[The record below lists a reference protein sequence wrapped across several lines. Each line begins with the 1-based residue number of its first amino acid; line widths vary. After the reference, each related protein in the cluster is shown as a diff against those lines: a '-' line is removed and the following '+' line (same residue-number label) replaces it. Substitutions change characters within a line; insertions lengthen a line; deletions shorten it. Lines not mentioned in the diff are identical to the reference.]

1 MSYKLKSASG
11 ELIGGMAASAF
22 LLVSLLATTPRAIA
36 GDLMYGDTDL
46 SGEVNGGDLGLV
58 SQCVSGLASC
68 PGNSDAGG
76 DDCSIKASDAFALQK
91 RLAFSNVLPIKDPG
105 NPPGC
110 WAVGLTGAPA
120 KMTSPNDSVPVT
132 VTLSNNVSPP
142 RGGLSA
148 EGVLVDFTIDSQ
160 PGGCSLSAPS
170 GVTDALGEATV
181 ALNTGS
187 TLGAGVIY
195 ATVRLVS
202 TTGTELNIIT
212 TEPISFSVVS
222 SIPDAISITAPA
234 QTDCQS
240 QEIIVALTSIS
251 VGVPGEAANVSC
263 TCEYNPGGPATLFSS
278 GGFEDGTLGGFNCTA
293 GTCNIVTQGNHNTVD
308 WGVNNGAY
316 DVELEQESH
325 ITTNLIDASGRSGLS
340 LCIDVGFANA
350 TDAGEDMQI
359 EATCDGFGTIDFT
372 CSVVNADTGGISD
385 CDGGP
390 AQDEF
395 RTACFNLPA
404 SLDGCS
410 TLEVRLT
417 NLAAQPNEKNGFDNF
432 VLYYNEVGGTLVSFA
447 PLPPSDV
454 GGGSYVTNAIVM
466 AGGPSTII
474 CTWDNGVDP
483 SLEVKHSIE
492 FLEPFDTIPP
502 GALAASPPGGEYCPP
517 GVSVTLNC
525 DDPVATIY
533 YTTDGSEPATASP
546 VYAGPIEISENTT
559 LKFMAVDTCGNQAAT
574 VAEVYDIDI
583 STIANV
589 SITSPLD
596 GVTVY
601 AGSVMVTGTAD
612 TDISLVTVTSN
623 QGHSESSPV
632 VGGNWSVVLSG
643 VTVPS
648 ISVTAQGTDACGN
661 TGSDS
666 VTVFVIPAVGSCNIS
681 SIGPTTGCSG
691 HTVTINGLSFGTIE
705 GTVGFDV
712 TGADVISWS
721 DISIVVSA
729 PGGDYSNVTVMPM
742 AAAPCSL
749 IGTYSYDD
757 QAPADLAA
765 IPAGGS
771 YCATPITV
779 SLSASEGMIY
789 YTLDGSGP
797 TTGSSVYTE
806 PLEIGGPTTLKFMA
820 VDACGNQAATVT
832 EVYEINIPQGD
843 LEYLIITAD
852 GLAAEAEAI
861 RAYRQGTCYVTG
873 LLTMSEILAG
883 MAGED
888 IVAELKMRISSAYE
902 GRNSE
907 RPFFVLLVGD
917 ADEFPS
923 TDPELIPVPSV
934 NIAGKTVISDNWYAD
949 VDGDDIP
956 DLAIGRLP
964 FRESAEVA
972 LYLEKLKAYEGT
984 YLPGEWNRR
993 LSFFAGDPGLG
1004 EGGTYLIEVI
1014 AFRIIDRLPYTYNL
1028 NMTYGYETS
1037 AYFYVPEEFSDKVY
1051 ERFNEG
1057 ALAMTYIG
1065 HGTEDSLLPY
1075 VMGYPLL
1082 DTANLS
1088 ALNPVGRAP
1097 IFNIIACLT
1106 GDFTYPTGSLSE
1118 MILSGDNGIVAVF
1131 SSTEISDPLVNA
1143 IVAMEVGA
1151 AVYGAQPETLGEGL
1165 MAAKDGIVNREGD
1178 DLRDSILGWLVAFYG
1193 VTEQQIV
1200 DMLIEH
1206 VHIYTLFGDPA
1217 LAIAFPRGKILLT
1230 LDGQEYHA
1238 GETVFVDG
1246 EVDSVTD
1253 GQAIVSLEVGRQVIA
1268 YPIEEIDWDD
1278 PNVNDTIR
1286 TNYEN
1291 ANNKVLDS
1299 VEVEVTSGSFTAS
1312 LALAAGL
1319 EPDTY
1324 HVKAYAYSTDGY
1336 ELEWAL
1342 NSFNLPTRANIDAVG
1357 CTKLDLIP

>member
-1 MSYKLKSASG
+1 MSSKLKV
-11 ELIGGMAASAF
+11 ELVATALLLAA
-22 LLVSLLATTPRAIA
+22 LLVITPRAIA
-36 GDLMYGDTDL
+36 GDLMYGDADL

-58 SQCVSGLASC
+58 QQCISGTAQC

-76 DDCSIKASDAFALQK
+76 NDCSIKASDAFALQK
-91 RLAFSNVLPIKDPG
+91 RLAFGNVLPIKNPG
-105 NPPGC
+105 TSPGC
-110 WAVGLTGAPA
+110 WAVGLTGPPSI
-120 KMTSPNDSVPVT
+120 MISPNDSVPVT

-142 RGGLSA
+142 RGGLST
-148 EGVLVDFTIDSQ
+148 EGVVVDFAFVSQ

-170 GVTDALGEATV
+170 GVTDALGEATII
-181 ALNTGS
+181 LNVGS
-187 TLGAGVIY
+187 TLGVGMIN
-195 ATVRLVS
+195 ATVRLIS

-212 TEPISFSVVS
+212 TGDIPFDVVS
-222 SIPDAISITAPA
+222 SNIPDAISISAPT

-240 QEIIVALTSIS
+240 QELTITLTSSS

-263 TCEYNPGGPATLFSS
+263 TCEYDPGGPATLFSS

-293 GTCNIVTQGNHNTVD
+293 GTCNIVTQANHNTVD

-316 DVELEQESH
+316 DVELDQESH
-325 ITTNLIDASGRSGLS
+325 ITTSLINASGRSGLS
-340 LCIDVGFANA
+340 ICVDVGFDSA

-372 CSVVNADTGGISD
+372 CSIVNADTGGISD

-395 RTACFNLPA
+395 RTVCFYLPA

-417 NLAAQPNEKNGFDNF
+417 NLAAQSNEENGFDNF
-432 VLYYNEVGGTLVSFA
+432 ALYYNEVGGTTVSFD
-447 PLPPSDV
+447 PMPPSEV
-454 GGGSYVTNAIVM
+454 GGGSYVTNASVM
-466 AGGPSTII
+466 TGGPSTII

-483 SLEVKHSIE
+483 PLEVKHSIE
-492 FLEPFDTIPP
+492 FLEPLDTTPP
-502 GALAASPPGGEYCPP
+502 GALAASPPGGTYCPS
-517 GVSVTLNC
+517 GVSVTLDC
-525 DDPVATIY
+525 DDPAATIY
-533 YTTDGSEPATASP
+533 YTTDGSEPAAASP
-546 VYAGPIEISENTT
+546 VYTDPLEISGPTT
-559 LKFMAVDTCGNQAAT
+559 LKFTAVDACGNQAAT
-574 VAEVYDIDI
+574 VAEVYAIDA
-583 STIANV
+583 STTANV
-589 SITSPLD
+589 SITSPVD
-596 GVTVY
+596 GITVY

-612 TDISLVTVTSN
+612 NDIATVTVTSN

-632 VGGNWSVVLSG
+632 IGGSWSVVLSG

-648 ISVTAQGTDACGN
+648 IFVTAQGTDACDN
-661 TGSDS
+661 FGSDS
-666 VTVFVIPAVGSCNIS
+666 VTVFVIPAVGVCNIS

-691 HTVTINGLSFGTIE
+691 EAVTVSGLGFGTIE
-705 GTVGFDV
+705 GTVSFGV
-712 TGADVISWS
+712 TGAGVISWS
-721 DISIVVSA
+721 DTSLIVIA
-729 PGGDYSNVTVMPM
+729 PGGDYSNVTVMPT

-749 IGTYSYDD
+749 TGNYSYDD
-757 QAPADLAA
+757 QAPIGLAA

-797 TTGSSVYTE
+797 TTGSLVYTD
-806 PLEIGGPTTLKFMA
+806 PLEISGPTTLKFTA

-832 EVYEINIPQGD
+832 EVYDINIPQGE

-861 RAYRQGTCYVTG
+861 RAYRQSTCYVTG
-873 LLTMSEILAG
+873 LLTMSEIIAE
-883 MAGED
+883 MVGED
-888 IVAELKMRISSAYE
+888 IEAELKMRIGSAYE
-902 GRNSE
+902 GRNPA

-917 ADEFPS
+917 ADEFTS
-923 TDPELIPVPSV
+923 TDPELIPAPSV
-934 NIAGKTVISDNWYAD
+934 NISVTTVTSDNWYAD
-949 VDGDDIP
+949 VDGDNIP

-964 FRESAEVA
+964 FRESAKVA

-984 YLPGEWNRR
+984 YLPGEWNHR
-993 LSFFAGDPGLG
+993 LSFIAGDPVLG
-1004 EGGTYLIEVI
+1004 EGGTYLVEVI
-1014 AFRIIDRLPYTYNL
+1014 AIRIIDRLPYTYNL

-1037 AYFYVPEEFSDKVY
+1037 EYFYVPEEFSDKVY

-1065 HGTEDSLLPY
+1065 HGIEDNLVPN

-1088 ALNPVGRAP
+1088 TLSPVGRAP
-1097 IFNIIACLT
+1097 IFNIVACST
-1106 GDFTYPTGSLSE
+1106 GDFTYPTDSLSE
-1118 MILSGDNGIVAVF
+1118 MVISGDNGIVAVF
-1131 SSTEISDPLVNA
+1131 SSTEVSDPLVNA

-1165 MAAKDGIVNREGD
+1165 MTAKDGIVNREGD
-1178 DLRDSILGWLVAFYG
+1178 DLRDSILGWLVTFYG

-1200 DMLIEH
+1200 DMLTDH
-1206 VHIYTLFGDPA
+1206 VHMYTLFGDPA
-1217 LAIAFPRGKILLT
+1217 LAVAFPRGKILLT
-1230 LDGQEYHA
+1230 LDGQEYQA
-1238 GETVFVDG
+1238 GDTVFVDG

-1268 YPIEEIDWDD
+1268 YPIEVIDWGD
-1278 PNVNDTIR
+1278 PNVNETIR

-1299 VEVEVTSGSFTAS
+1299 VEVEVASGTFTAS
-1312 LALAAGL
+1312 LALPGGL

-1324 HVKAYAYSTDGY
+1324 HIKAYAYSTDSF

-1342 NSFNLPTRANIDAVG
+1342 NSYNLPTRANIDAVG
-1357 CTKLDLIP
+1357 CTTLDLIP